1 MNTKLVMGAYLNS
14 LLDLAVVFDKM
25 AEDEKFIRHHASS
38 PDEYAGFSMGMHAAA
53 SLLRKSITAYKEA
66 GE

>member
-14 LLDLAVVFDKM
+14 LLDLAVVFDRM
-25 AEDEKFIRHHASS
+25 AENEKFLKHHVSS
-38 PDEYAGFSMGMHAAA
+38 PDDYAGFSMGMHAAA
-53 SLLRKSITAYKEA
+53 SLLRNSITAYKEA